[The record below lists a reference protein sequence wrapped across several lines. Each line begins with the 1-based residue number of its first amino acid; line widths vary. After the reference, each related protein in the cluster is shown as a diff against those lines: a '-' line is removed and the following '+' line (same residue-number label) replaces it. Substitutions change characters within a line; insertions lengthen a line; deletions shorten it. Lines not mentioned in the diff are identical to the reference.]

1 MSGKNNSNK
10 ILFVSL
16 GVILLAAIFVISSR
30 FSSDTSFFSPFSFIR
45 PDAELSVLV
54 VGDIML
60 DRNVRNKIDKD
71 GFDAFFAGV
80 KDLISDADLAVGNLE
95 GPFTT
100 YPSVTASLVNKDLT
114 FTFDPKLAP
123 KLAALGFDIF
133 GLANNHTQNFGAE
146 GLAMTREFIRNAGMF
161 YYGDPDN
168 TVETSII
175 TAKNSISIGFVG
187 FHEFGYK
194 NFDYILSEIDSLRKQ
209 TDVLI
214 VSPHWGVEYQKEPT
228 EKMQNW
234 AHQFID
240 HGADAVIGAHPHVVG
255 NIEEYKGKKIFYS
268 LGNFVFD
275 QYFSEETMNG
285 MAVLIEVEKDND
297 GKVSLD
303 YKEIPIR
310 SDKKGT
316 SISTSTQLIH
326 R

>member
-1 MSGKNNSNK
+1 MSGENNSSK
-10 ILFVSL
+10 SIAVAIILF
-16 GVILLAAIFVISSR
+16 LLVGIFFLLSR
-30 FSSDTSFFSPFSFIR
+30 FSSDTSFFSPFSFIK
-45 PDAELSVLV
+45 PHAELSVLV

-71 GFDAFFAGV
+71 GFEKFFAGV
-80 KDLISDADLAVGNLE
+80 KDAVSNADIAVGNLE

-100 YPSVTASLVNKDLT
+100 YPSITASLENKDLT

-123 KLAALGFDIF
+123 KLASLGFDIL
-133 GLANNHTQNFGAE
+133 GLANNHTQNFGQE
-146 GLAMTREFIRNAGMF
+146 GMAMTRKYIRDAGMF

-194 NFDYILSEIDSLRKQ
+194 NFDHILSEIDTLRTQ

-240 HGADAVIGAHPHVVG
+240 HGADAVIGAHPHVIG
-255 NIEEYKGKKIFYS
+255 DTEEYKGKKIFYS
-268 LGNFVFD
+268 LGNFAFD
-275 QYFSEETMNG
+275 QYFSEATMNG
-285 MAVLIEVEKDND
+285 MAVKMQIEKDD
-297 GKVSLD
+297 GGQIKIAYVS
-303 YKEIPIR
+303 IPIR
-310 SDKKGT
+310 ADKNGT
-316 SISTSTQLIH
+316 AVSTSTQLFH

>member
-1 MSGKNNSNK
+1 MSGENNSNK
-10 ILFVSL
+10 ILFVAL
-16 GVILLAAIFVISSR
+16 GVVLLAAIFVISSR
-30 FSSDTSFFSPFSFIR
+30 FSSDTGFFSPFSFIR

-71 GFDAFFAGV
+71 GFDSFFAGV
-80 KDLISDADLAVGNLE
+80 KDLVSDADLAVGNLE

-100 YPSVTASLVNKDLT
+100 YPSVTASLINKDLT

-123 KLAALGFDIF
+123 KLATLGFDIL

-146 GLAMTREFIRNAGMF
+146 GLAMTRNYIRDAGMF

-194 NFDYILSEIDSLRKQ
+194 NFDHILSEIDSLRKQ

-255 NIEEYKGKKIFYS
+255 NIEEYKGKKIYYS

-285 MAVLIEVEKDND
+285 MAIKMNVEKDSN
-297 GKVSLD
+297 GKISLD
-303 YKEIPIR
+303 YKLIPIR
-310 SDKKGT
+310 ADKKGT
-316 SISTSTQLIH
+316 SVSTSTLPFH
-326 R
+326 